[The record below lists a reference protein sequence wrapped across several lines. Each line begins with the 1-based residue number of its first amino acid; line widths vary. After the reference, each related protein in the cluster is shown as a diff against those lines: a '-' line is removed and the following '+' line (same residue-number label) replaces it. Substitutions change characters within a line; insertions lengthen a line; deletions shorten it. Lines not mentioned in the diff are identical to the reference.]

1 MVRVIEVEVEEEE
14 TVEEDHKQL
23 SIKTTNTIEEIEN
36 QERTEEKRDHR
47 LLEEHLGEIDS
58 SLTREK
64 EIIEEEVE
72 EEEQRALRKKEEQL
86 CKELEQESKEQLLI
100 SMKPLGNGDTETKRD
115 QFMITIL
122 LSPSTPKFHLFH
134 QWRKLKRNQEKKNSK
149 RK

>member
-23 SIKTTNTIEEIEN
+23 SVKTTNTIEIEN

-72 EEEQRALRKKEEQL
+72 VEEQRALRKKEEQL

-115 QFMITIL
+115 QYMITIL
-122 LSPSTPKFHLFH
+122 LSRSTPKFHLFH